1 MTVYFLAV
9 LCVSKY
15 RSILESVTQ
24 DLTEETPAPPVEGTT
39 GNRGNQTSSDP
50 PSEDNGPPTG
60 GTQER
65 EERVIERSIS
75 VETDATAT
83 PDLAQTFHFP
93 TVPEREVG
101 VACGSEGAVP
111 ASVMFYR
118 QSMDTSEQITEALR
132 FVGPLLCEVLVR
144 ERSGLARLLVGSD
157 GRTLLNDG
165 VCVCDV

>member
-50 PSEDNGPPTG
+50 PSVDNGPPTG
-60 GTQER
+60 GTQ
-65 EERVIERSIS
+65 ERVIERSIS

-165 VCVCDV
+165 VCVMCECDV